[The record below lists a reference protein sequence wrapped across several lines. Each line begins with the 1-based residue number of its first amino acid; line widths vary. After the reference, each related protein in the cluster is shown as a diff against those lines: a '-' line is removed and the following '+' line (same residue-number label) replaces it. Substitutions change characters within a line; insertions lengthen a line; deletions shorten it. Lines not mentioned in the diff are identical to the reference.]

1 MSCQELE
8 RLFVAGASDL
18 SGRKHAESCPACAVA
33 DRDQQSVRRLVS
45 ALRPPVAGPALREA
59 LLAVPARTV
68 DCENATL
75 LIAAAMDE
83 EIETANRQRLAF
95 HLSRCSGCALASETL
110 GITRELALP
119 QPAPW
124 LAGRLAASA
133 RPAAKAVPR
142 IGWRWLLN
150 PKSAIAFAYA
160 AALILMLAG
169 FNPADL
175 ARKARTEIPLE
186 ARSVAGAAS
195 TTLADRVGAF
205 GEKAVRAGLVVKSRV
220 FGYGRAA
227 ISNAVQ
233 LVLKSEPAP
242 ARTRP
247 SSGQERTAPFKNETV
262 LTVASGKKDLALQE
276 NS

>member
-18 SGRKHAESCPACAVA
+18 EGRKHAESCPACAAA
-33 DRDQQSVRRLVS
+33 DRDQQSVRQLVS
-45 ALRPPVAGPALREA
+45 ALRPPVGRPALREA

-68 DCENATL
+68 DCENASL
-75 LIAAAMDE
+75 LIAAAMDD

-95 HLSRCSGCALASETL
+95 HLSRCSGCSLASETL
-110 GITRELALP
+110 GMTRELALP

-133 RPAAKAVPR
+133 RPAPKAVPR

-160 AALILMLAG
+160 AALIVMLAG

-175 ARKARTEIPLE
+175 ARKARTEIPVE
-186 ARSVAGAAS
+186 AKSVAGAAS
-195 TTLADRVGAF
+195 LTLADRIGAF
-205 GEKAVRAGLVVKSRV
+205 RERALRAALVVKSRV

-233 LVLKSEPAP
+233 LVLKSEPP
-242 ARTRP
+242 PTRNRP
-247 SSGQERTAPFKNETV
+247 SSGQERSAPFKNETA
-262 LTVASGKKDLALQE
+262 LTVASWKKDLALQE
-276 NS
+276 NA

>member
-8 RLFVAGASDL
+8 RLFVTGASDL
-18 SGRKHAESCPACAVA
+18 EGRKHAESCPACAVA

-45 ALRPPVAGPALREA
+45 ALRPPVGGPALREA

-68 DCENATL
+68 DCENAAL

-83 EIETANRQRLAF
+83 EIEPGDRGRLAF

-110 GITRELALP
+110 GITHELALP

-124 LAGRLAASA
+124 LAGRIAASG
-133 RPAAKAVPR
+133 RPAAKPAGR
-142 IGWRWLLN
+142 AGWRWLVS
-150 PKSAIAFAYA
+150 PKAAIALAYA
-160 AALILMLAG
+160 AALVVMLTG

-205 GEKAVRAGLVVKSRV
+205 GEKALRTGMVLKSRV

-233 LVLKSEPAP
+233 LVLKSDPPP
-242 ARTRP
+242 ARNRP
-247 SSGQERTAPFKNETV
+247 SSGQERSAPFKNETAI
-262 LTVASGKKDLALQE
+262 TVASWKKHLASQE
-276 NS
+276 NI